1 MIKWF
6 RTNKEL
12 KQRVVQLETQIGL
25 MREHV
30 MTQNKKNVGLK
41 RKIKELEML
50 LDIAENTKRY

>member
-6 RTNKEL
+6 KRNKEL
-12 KQRVVQLETQIGL
+12 KQRVVQLEGQIRL

-30 MTQNKKNVGLK
+30 MTQNKDIVSLK
-41 RKIKELEML
+41 RQITELKML

>member
-6 RTNKEL
+6 KTNKEL
-12 KQRVVQLETQIGL
+12 KQRVVQLEGQIRL

-30 MTQNKKNVGLK
+30 MTQNKDIVSLK
-41 RKIKELEML
+41 RQITELKML

>member
-6 RTNKEL
+6 KTNKEL
-12 KQRVVQLETQIGL
+12 KERVVQLEGQIRL

-30 MTQNKKNVGLK
+30 MTQNKDIVSLK

>member
-6 RTNKEL
+6 KTNKEL
-12 KQRVVQLETQIGL
+12 KQRVVQLEGQIRL

-30 MTQNKKNVGLK
+30 MTQNKDIVSLK

>member
-6 RTNKEL
+6 KTNKEL
-12 KQRVVQLETQIGL
+12 KERVDQLEGQIRL

-30 MTQNKKNVGLK
+30 MTQNKDIVSLK